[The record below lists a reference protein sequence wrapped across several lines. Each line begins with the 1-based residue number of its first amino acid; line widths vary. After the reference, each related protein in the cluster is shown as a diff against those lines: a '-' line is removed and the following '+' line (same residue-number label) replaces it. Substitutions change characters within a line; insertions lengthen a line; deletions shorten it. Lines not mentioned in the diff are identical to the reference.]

1 YQEIEG
7 VNPLVF
13 ARYFANSFIFVN
25 LNDIKNDIPSLN
37 EHYINVKQA
46 DVIKENE
53 QKLREDIK
61 KVSPYSASFYNESV
75 IKHYANK
82 PFNWSEIPFNYYEN
96 DVQKQEVVN
105 PVNTNLEQVL
115 LPKEKELIKICKEK
129 ASLREKVWVYNDF
142 ITNGKYTN
150 GQTLEDRLK
159 EVLEQAGLK
168 VYVLKSTVKTIDRK
182 KTIEK
187 FKDEY
192 DVFISNAQLVGTG
205 VNMQWCSNYV
215 FYSPTY

>member
-1 YQEIEG
+1 
-7 VNPLVF
+7 
-13 ARYFANSFIFVN
+13 
-25 LNDIKNDIPSLN
+25 
-37 EHYINVKQA
+37 
-46 DVIKENE
+46 
-53 QKLREDIK
+53 
-61 KVSPYSASFYNESV
+61 
-75 IKHYANK
+75 
-82 PFNWSEIPFNYYEN
+82 
-96 DVQKQEVVN
+96 
-105 PVNTNLEQVL
+105 
-115 LPKEKELIKICKEK
+115 

-215 FYSPTY
+215 FYSPTYHVNTVRQASRRGLRANSTKESNIYHLYYDSGVEKEIMQRFKLKLAESES